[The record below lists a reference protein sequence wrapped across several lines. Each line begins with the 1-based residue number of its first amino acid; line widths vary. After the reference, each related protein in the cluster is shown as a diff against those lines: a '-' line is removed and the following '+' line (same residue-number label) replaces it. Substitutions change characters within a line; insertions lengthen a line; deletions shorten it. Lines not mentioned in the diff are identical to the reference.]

1 MTNTDLTFITN
12 EEQKNLKY
20 RFQALIKDTK
30 LFDCLVGYFYTSGFH
45 AIYKSLENTDKI
57 RILIGIGTN
66 RQTFD
71 MLEQANRQPQSVF
84 DFSHAET
91 KQEIENLVENEMAE
105 SEDNRHV
112 ESGVRTFIDW
122 IKKEK
127 LEIRAYPS
135 QRIHAKLYI
144 MTFKEGDRDTGRVI
158 TGSSNFTQSGL
169 IDNLEFNVELQRP
182 EDYNF
187 ALKKF
192 NELWENAVDVSEKY
206 VQTIQDKSWLTQN
219 ISPYQLY
226 LKFLYEYFK
235 DELSQADEVF
245 IKYLPQ
251 EFKKL
256 EYQEQAVLNAKKI
269 LLEYGGVF
277 VSDVVGLGKTYISA
291 MLAGQLDGR
300 TLVIAPPVLLEKSN
314 PGSWPNVFSDFRVPA
329 DFESLGKLDDL
340 LNRGIEKYTNI
351 IIDEAHRFR
360 TETTITYEKLAE
372 ICRGKRVILV
382 TATPYNNT
390 PQDILSLLKLFQKA
404 KKSTIPNLPD
414 LESFFGDLGKKL
426 KKLDRKKD
434 YDIYIS
440 TVKENAREIRDKV
453 LKYLMV
459 RRTRTEIEK
468 YFKKDIQEQGLK
480 FPRVEKPA
488 PLFYE
493 LNDREDEIFNKTI
506 DLIANKFRYARYM
519 PMLYYEGK
527 IDQLEAQSQRNM
539 GRFMKIL
546 LVKRL
551 ESSFFA
557 FRNSVDRFLY
567 SYQMFLKEFDNGHVY
582 VSKKHTNKIFE
593 LLENDDD
600 EAIQRLID
608 EGKAEKYES
617 KDFNASPIN
626 ALDFSRGKNNK
637 RKGKE
642 ILKFL
647 EENEYLDQDNRLSD
661 KYYTERNTLIEL
673 LESNFENDHK
683 EILKILLQASDLRSD
698 LQHDLIILRKI
709 KQLWQNIDRDPKLI
723 RFKEELSRNLI
734 LKNNHL
740 ILFTESKETAN
751 FLYKSIDHQYPGKVL
766 LFTGDSGE
774 SVRDKVIENF
784 DARAR
789 HKKDNHRI
797 LISTEVLSE
806 GVNLHRASVVINYDI
821 PWNPTRMMQ
830 RVGRINRVD
839 TPFDVIHTFNF
850 FPTVQSNDQI
860 QLREAAEG
868 KINAFLTLLGGDAE
882 LLTEGEPIGSHEL
895 FDRLTSRKTLE
906 GDGET
911 EDNAQKYLHAIR
923 QIRENNPELFEK
935 IKRLPKKA
943 RTAKEG
949 KVSPDALITY
959 FRRGKLQK
967 FFMAQAEHAAAEL
980 DFIAAA
986 GLLES
991 KPDEKKKKLPAHM
1004 YDLLDKNKEAF
1015 IIATTEEMAEP
1026 RKKKGRD
1033 SAADILRILK
1043 ATLKNTQKFTDD
1055 QELYLKKV
1063 LTQLEEGGLPKQT
1076 AKNTIKALNA
1086 LGEELVNP
1094 FKVLA
1099 VLQTHIPE
1107 RLLQS
1112 HYAEQNPAVLGK
1124 REVIL
1129 SVYLSAWGQAQAGL
1143 AGE

>member
-1 MTNTDLTFITN
+1 MNTDLSFITN
-12 EEQKNLKY
+12 EENQSLKK
-20 RFQALIKDTK
+20 RFEVLIKDTSF
-30 LFDCLVGYFYTSGFH
+30 FDCLVGYFYSSGFH
-45 AIYKSLENTDKI
+45 AIYQSLENTKKI
-57 RILIGIGTN
+57 RILIGISTS
-66 RQTFD
+66 RQTFEL
-71 MLEQANRQPQSVF
+71 LENAKKTKQHQV

-91 KQEIENLVENEMAE
+91 KQEIENLIQKEME
-105 SEDNRHV
+105 DSEDNRKV
-112 ESGVRTFIDW
+112 EEGVKKFIEWVGSGR
-122 IKKEK
+122 
-127 LEIRAYPS
+127 LEIKAYPS
-135 QRIHAKLYI
+135 QNIHAKLYI
-144 MTFKEGDRDTGRVI
+144 MTFAEGDRDTGRVI
-158 TGSSNFTQSGL
+158 TGSSNFTQAGL
-169 IDNLEFNVELQRP
+169 VDNLEFNVELKNRS
-182 EDYNF
+182 DYDF
-187 ALKKF
+187 AKNKF
-192 NELWENAVDVSEKY
+192 EELWGNAVDVSEKY
-206 VQTIQDKSWLTQN
+206 IQTIQEKTWLSQN

-235 DELSQADEVF
+235 DELSQTEEVF
-245 IKYLPQ
+245 VKYLPQ

-277 VSDVVGLGKTYISA
+277 ISDVVGLGKTYISA

-314 PGSWPNVFSDFRVPA
+314 PGSWTNVFSDFRVSA

-340 LNRGIEKYTNI
+340 VDRGIDKYTNI

-360 TETTITYEKLAE
+360 TETTISYEKLAE

-390 PQDILSLLKLFQKA
+390 PNDILSLLKLFQKA

-414 LESFFGDLGKKL
+414 LESFFNGLAKKL
-426 KKLDRKKD
+426 KNLDRKKD
-434 YDIYIS
+434 HNEYINI
-440 TVKENAREIRDKV
+440 VKANAREIRDKV

-459 RRTRTEIEK
+459 RRTRADIES
-468 YFKKDIQEQGLK
+468 YFPNDIKEQHLK
-480 FPRVEKPA
+480 FPDVKKPA

-493 LNDREDEIFNKTI
+493 LNDEEDSIFNKTI
-506 DLIANKFRYARYM
+506 DLIANKFKYARYM
-519 PMLYYEGK
+519 PMLYYTGK

-557 FRNSVDRFLY
+557 FRNSVDRFLH
-567 SYQMFLKEFDNGHVY
+567 SYEMFIKELDDGNVY

-600 EAIQRLID
+600 DAVQRLID
-608 EGKAEKYES
+608 QGKADIYES
-617 KDFNASPIN
+617 KDF
-626 ALDFSRGKNNK
+626 
-637 RKGKE
+637 RKE
-642 ILKFL
+642 LKP
-647 EENEYLDQDNRLSD
+647 
-661 KYYTERNTLIEL
+661 
-673 LESNFENDHK
+673 
-683 EILKILLQASDLRSD
+683 D
-698 LQHDLIILRKI
+698 LQHDHAILMEVK
-709 KQLWQNIDRDPKLI
+709 KLWQKVSRDPKLLKFI
-723 RFKEELSRNLI
+723 NELS
-734 LKNNHL
+734 KNSVLQKNHL
-740 ILFTESKETAN
+740 IIFTESKETAN
-751 FLYKSIDHQYPGKVL
+751 YLFKNINKEYPDKVL
-766 LFTGDSGE
+766 LFTGDSSE
-774 SVRDKVIENF
+774 SVRDKVLENF

-789 HKKDNHRI
+789 HPKDDYRI

-806 GVNLHRASVVINYDI
+806 GVNLHRANVVINYDI

-850 FPTVQSNDQI
+850 FPTKQSNDEI
-860 QLREAAEG
+860 KLKEAAEA

-895 FDRLTSRKTLE
+895 FNRLTSKKTLE
-906 GDGET
+906 GDDEVGES
-911 EDNAQKYLHAIR
+911 ELKYL
-923 QIRENNPELFEK
+923 QVIREIREKDTDLFEK
-935 IKRLPKKA
+935 IKHLPRKA
-943 RTAKEG
+943 RTAKLNN
-949 KVSPDALITY
+949 VFSQSLITY

-967 FFMAQAEHAAAEL
+967 FFRAHDKKVTKEL
-980 DFIAAA
+980 DFITAAK
-986 GLLES
+986 LFES
-991 KPDEKKKKLPAHM
+991 QSDEKRKKFPKEI
-1004 YDLLDKNKEAF
+1004 YDLLDSNKEAF

-1026 RKKKGRD
+1026 HKRRGRD
-1033 SAADILRILK
+1033 STANILRILK
-1043 ATLKNTQKFTDD
+1043 ATMKNTQKFTED

-1076 AKNTIKALNA
+1076 AKNTLKALDV
-1086 LGEELVNP
+1086 LKDEVENP

-1099 VLQTHIPE
+1099 DLQTHIPE

-1112 HYAEQNPAVLGK
+1112 HYAEQNPTVFGK

-1129 SVYLSAWGQAQAGL
+1129 SLYL

>member
-1 MTNTDLTFITN
+1 MNTNLSFITN
-12 EEQKNLKY
+12 EENQSLKE
-20 RFQALIKDTK
+20 RFRTLIKDTSF
-30 LFDCLVGYFYTSGFH
+30 FDCLVGYFYSSGFY
-45 AIYKSLENTDKI
+45 AVYPALKNTDKI

-66 RQTFD
+66 RQTFE
-71 MLEQANRQPQSVF
+71 MMEKTQQQEQPAF

-91 KQEIENLVENEMAE
+91 KQELEKLVEHEMAD
-105 SEDNRHV
+105 SEDNRNV
-112 ESGVRTFIDW
+112 ELGVHTFIDW

-135 QRIHAKLYI
+135 RKIHAKLYI
-144 MTFKEGDRDTGRVI
+144 MTFREGDRDTGRVI

-169 IDNLEFNVELQRP
+169 VDNLEFNVELQRP

-187 ALKKF
+187 ALSKF
-192 NELWENAVDVSEKY
+192 NELWKNAVDVSEKY
-206 VQTIQDKSWLTQN
+206 VQTIQDKTWLTQN

-245 IKYLPQ
+245 VKYLPQ

-277 VSDVVGLGKTYISA
+277 ISDVVGLGKTYISA

-300 TLVIAPPVLLEKSN
+300 TLIIAPPVLLEKSN

-340 LNRGIEKYTNI
+340 LNSGTEKYTNI

-382 TATPYNNT
+382 TATPYNNS

-414 LESFFGDLGKKL
+414 LESFFGKLDKKL

-434 YDIYIS
+434 YAEYIN

-459 RRTRTEIEK
+459 RRTRIEIEK
-468 YFKKDIQEQGLK
+468 YFKKDIEEQGLK
-480 FPRVEKPA
+480 FPLVEKPV

-493 LNDREDEIFNKTI
+493 LNDKEDEIFNKTI

-557 FRNSVDRFLY
+557 FRNSVDRFLH
-567 SYQMFLKEFDNGHVY
+567 SYEMFLRELNNGSVY
-582 VSKKHTNKIFE
+582 VSAKHINKIFE

-600 EAIQRLID
+600 ETIQRLID

-617 KDFNASPIN
+617 KDFRED
-626 ALDFSRGKNNK
+626 LKKDLEHDL
-637 RKGKE
+637 E
-642 ILKFL
+642 IL
-647 EENEYLDQDNRLSD
+647 NE
-661 KYYTERNTLIEL
+661 
-673 LESNFENDHK
+673 
-683 EILKILLQASDLRSD
+683 
-698 LQHDLIILRKI
+698 I
-709 KQLWQNIDRDPKLI
+709 KHLWQQVQRDPKLI
-723 RFKEELSRNLI
+723 RFKDELSKNRV
-734 LKNNHL
+734 LKHSHL
-740 ILFTESKETAN
+740 IIFTESKETAN
-751 FLYKSIDHQYPGKVL
+751 YLYKNTDQQYPGKVL

-774 SVRDKVIENF
+774 SVRDKVLENF

-789 HKKDNHRI
+789 HKKDNYRI

-860 QLREAAEG
+860 KLREAAEG

-895 FDRLTSRKTLE
+895 FDRLTSKKTLE

-911 EDNAQKYLHAIR
+911 EESELKYLHAIR
-923 QIRENNPELFEK
+923 EIRENEPDLFEK

-943 RTAKEG
+943 RTAKENND
-949 KVSPDALITY
+949 SPDSLITY

-967 FFMAQAEHAAAEL
+967 FFIAHAENIALEL
-980 DFIAAA
+980 DFMTAAS
-986 GLLES
+986 LLES
-991 KPDEKKKKLPAHM
+991 KPDEKKKKLPAYL
-1004 YDLLDKNKEAF
+1004 YDLLEKNKEAF
-1015 IIATTEEMAEP
+1015 IIATTGEMAEP
-1026 RKKKGRD
+1026 QKRKGRD
-1033 SAADILRILK
+1033 SAANILRILK
-1043 ATLKNTQKFTDD
+1043 ATLKNTQKFTEN

-1063 LTQLEEGGLPKQT
+1063 LIQLEEGGLPKQT
-1076 AKNTIKALNA
+1076 AKNTLKALNN
-1086 LGEELVNP
+1086 LGDAIINP

-1099 VLQTHIPE
+1099 ALQTHIPNL
-1107 RLLQS
+1107 LLQG
-1112 HYAEQNPAVLGK
+1112 HYAEQNSGISGK

-1129 SVYLSAWGQAQAGL
+1129 SLYLSS
-1143 AGE
+1143 EKN